1 MKRLDRTVSVFP
13 YSGHSVRKLF
23 APHLECT
30 MMDYRD
36 FQPLLNTGNG
46 ISIYDGEEYSPVRI
60 LSGKCIVP
68 DKGNV
73 DLTLHRGFVYH
84 CREVIQTYL
93 PKHLTEYFRHM
104 FYSEINWCIQHC
116 LIQGNERRICIA
128 IENKFLN
135 IAFIVTNV
143 ASSNEFDFELFMFP
157 VECDLMKNVFNAI
170 KGN

>member
-1 MKRLDRTVSVFP
+1 MKRLDGTVSVFP

-23 APHLECT
+23 APHLECK

-84 CREVIQTYL
+84 CGNTIQAYL
-93 PKHLTEYFRHM
+93 SEHLVEHFRYV
-104 FYSEINWCIQHC
+104 FYSKINWCVQHC
-116 LIQGNERRICIA
+116 LIQGNEQRICI
-128 IENKFLN
+128 IMENQFLN
-135 IAFIVTNV
+135 VAFIVTDV

-157 VECDLMKNVFNAI
+157 VECDLMRNVFNAI